1 MWAAEPQMDFFV
13 SFIDLA
19 MHDVQLPQVKTAL
32 QDYASTRGV
41 SFQVATDYLA
51 AEFPSWRKPFGWQ
64 GPELGAP
71 PPSRFDGF
79 CGARPARGVCT
90 HSTDCRLLTVF
101 MQAAAE
107 SCEDPQARRLIDS
120 RILSF
125 MTGMIE
131 DGLVGEAL
139 LDLDVENEIHMDRL
153 EGLLA
158 RARLPDVF
166 FADFKWALSLSP
178 IILDVLGGAGA
189 STSPTSTLEPPRAA
203 RRLGRLHRGRVQ
215 QHQLHV
221 NSGYIGFN
229 TQGSQCLEASR
240 PLGRL
245 HPRSTRAP
253 CTRGSGFGLDLYTES
268 ERQEGA
274 NRNGKRTRSR
284 HCV

>member
-1 MWAAEPQMDFFV
+1 MLRQGVSLSRWQLITWQRSFLLGGSHLAGKGRSWEHLHRAASMDF
-13 SFIDLA
+13 
-19 MHDVQLPQVKTAL
+19 
-32 QDYASTRGV
+32 
-41 SFQVATDYLA
+41 A
-51 AEFPSWRKPFGWQ
+51 AH
-64 GPELGAP
+64 AP
-71 PPSRFDGF
+71 PAG
-79 CGARPARGVCT
+79 GVCT

-245 HPRSTRAP
+245 HPSAP
-253 CTRGSGFGLDLYTES
+253 H
-268 ERQEGA
+268 A
-274 NRNGKRTRSR
+274 W
-284 HCV
+284 